1 MERGRIQGVPAV
13 LPSRGPAM
21 QHDDLPDFD
30 TLARMA
36 REDPEALEALR
47 DRLAS
52 NLIEGARPEHRR
64 RLRGLQF
71 QIDMERR
78 RAANPLASCLRISQM
93 MQASLLDLQQ
103 ALAGETHPGAQ
114 GPRRPADVIPLSEAV
129 GD

>member
-1 MERGRIQGVPAV
+1 ME
-13 LPSRGPAM
+13 
-21 QHDDLPDFD
+21 HDDLPDFE

-36 REDPEALEALR
+36 QEDPDGLEALR

-52 NLIEGARPEHRR
+52 NLIESARPEHRR

-93 MQASLLDLQQ
+93 MQDSLLDLQQ
-103 ALAGETHPGAQ
+103 ALAGEGE
-114 GPRRPADVIPLSEAV
+114 PRSRRRERDADVIPLSASAGE
-129 GD
+129 